1 MDFIKLS
8 RASVFSWVMLFAL
21 ALGGATRTSAQDYP
35 SKPLQLLVPFP
46 AGSTVDI
53 LARGF
58 ANAMTPKANQPI
70 VIQNRAGGT
79 MTIAMTALVQ
89 APADGYTVLYTPV
102 TPITIQPHRM
112 NNLAYTRESTI
123 PLCQNF
129 ENLFWLAVGP
139 KSPFQSYAEV
149 IAAAKA
155 SPGRL
160 RYATV
165 GVGSS
170 PHLAGAEL
178 WLRNGLQLV
187 DIPYAGEPAYAPHL
201 LTNEVDMGIS
211 TTTLV
216 VTQKLRPLAVFA
228 GQRQKSQPN
237 VPTLAELG
245 HPIIP
250 SGYGGLFVRAGTPPN
265 IVSRLEDLCRQAAQ
279 DASYKEITER
289 NFQQADYLDRAA
301 FSARIE
307 ADFKAKA
314 ALIPSLKLPE

>member
-1 MDFIKLS
+1 MKLQV
-8 RASVFSWVMLFAL
+8 AKKYWCAGLAL
-21 ALGGATRTSAQDYP
+21 AATVQAQSFP
-35 SKPLQLLVPFP
+35 SKPIRWIVPFP

-58 ANAMTPKANQPI
+58 ANAMTPKINQPI
-70 VIQNRAGGT
+70 VVQNRAGGT

-89 APADGYTVLYTPV
+89 APADGYTLLYTPV

-112 NNLAYTRESTI
+112 KNLPYTRESSI
-123 PLCQNF
+123 AICQNF
-129 ENLFWLAVGP
+129 ENLFWLSVGP
-139 KSPFQSYAEV
+139 KSPYQSYAEL
-149 IAAAKA
+149 IASAKA
-155 SPGRL
+155 NPGKL

-178 WLRNGLQLV
+178 WIRNGLQLIDV
-187 DIPYAGEPAYAPHL
+187 PYSGEPAYAPHL

-228 GQRQKSQPN
+228 NQRQKAYPN
-237 VPTLAELG
+237 VPTAAELG

-250 SGYGGLFVRAGTPPN
+250 SGYGGIFIRAGTAPA
-265 IVSRLEDLCRQAAQ
+265 IASRLEDVCRQTTQ
-279 DASYKEITER
+279 EPSYKDITER
-289 NFQQADYLDRAA
+289 NFQQADFLDRAA
-301 FSARIE
+301 FGARIE

-314 ALIPSLKLPE
+314 ALIPGLNLPE